1 MLGVVLILV
10 GIILLMTGALYASQ
24 WVDKQIDR
32 SFFSLHFFSLVV
44 GPLLGGSILVVF
56 GLMEFS

>member
-1 MLGVVLILV
+1 MLGVALILI
-10 GIILLMTGALYASQ
+10 GTILLMTGALYASQ
-24 WVDKQIDR
+24 WVDKQVDR
-32 SFFSLHFFSLVV
+32 SFLSLHFFSLVV

>member
-1 MLGVVLILV
+1 MLGVALILI
-10 GIILLMTGALYASQ
+10 GIILLMVGALHASQ

-32 SFFSLHFFSLVV
+32 SFFSLRFLSLVV

-56 GLMEFS
+56 GLVEFS